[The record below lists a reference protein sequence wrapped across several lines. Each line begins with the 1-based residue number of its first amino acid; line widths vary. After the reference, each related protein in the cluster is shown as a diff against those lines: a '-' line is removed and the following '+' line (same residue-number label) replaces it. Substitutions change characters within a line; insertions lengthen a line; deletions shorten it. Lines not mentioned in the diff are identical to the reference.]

1 MKNYAD
7 QYHGINSLLKRMNTL
22 LPEQTKSFFEFNK
35 ASMKSSVLS
44 EKVKELICLAI
55 SICIRCDDCLVYHMH
70 KAIELGASKEEI
82 LDIIGLSVVMGGG
95 PALMESCQAI
105 VALEQL
111 WTDDKEYID
120 EMYS

>member
-7 QYHGINSLLKRMNTL
+7 QYHKMSSLLGRMNEL
-22 LPEQTKSFFEFNK
+22 LPEQTQSFFEFHK

-44 EKVKELICLAI
+44 EKFKELICLAI
-55 SICIRCDDCLVYHMH
+55 SICIRCEDCLVYHMH
-70 KAIELGASKEEI
+70 DAIKLGATKEEI

-95 PALMESCQAI
+95 PALMESCNAL

-111 WTDDKEYID
+111 FNDDNEYKD
-120 EMYS
+120 EMFS